1 MLTVSLNVYLYNKT
15 RHSYIYIYVAYS
27 QTAGAIGLKFFVDAK
42 IFVNIFFFFFTRATP
57 SPSFSILYHA
67 ESDSRT

>member
-27 QTAGAIGLKFFVDAK
+27 QTAGAIGQKFFVDAQ
-42 IFVNIFFFFFTRATP
+42 IFFQHFFLLFYTGN
-57 SPSFSILYHA
+57 A
-67 ESDSRT
+67 EPFI